1 MGFNKKQHLQTN
13 IDALRIA
20 FKLEKENRQA
30 SVGERLLMM
39 QYEGTIKYTYN
50 NGIIAKDPQTATMN
64 FLNALE
70 KLPGYIE
77 QEQKKI
83 IELKKDLPILQEVV
97 NSTWSKENRLNELK
111 TELAAADRKIQLSIT
126 PESKDQGDAKKIA
139 DELKNIQE
147 KAPLRLRTM

>member
-1 MGFNKKQHLQTN
+1 MFVVFFIN
-13 IDALRIA
+13 
-20 FKLEKENRQA
+20 
-30 SVGERLLMM
+30 
-39 QYEGTIKYTYN
+39 
-50 NGIIAKDPQTATMN
+50 
-64 FLNALE
+64 
-70 KLPGYIE
+70 
-77 QEQKKI
+77 
-83 IELKKDLPILQEVV
+83 LKKDLPILQEVV

>member
-1 MGFNKKQHLQTN
+1 MRIGAARHGDGSALVLQAVLRFVLDRRAGLFFAHVGGEAAALNHKTVH
-13 IDALRIA
+13 DAMEDGAIIMA
-20 FKLEKENRQA
+20 FL
-30 SVGERLLMM
+30 G
-39 QYEGTIKYTYN
+39 
-50 NGIIAKDPQTATMN
+50 
-64 FLNALE
+64 
-70 KLPGYIE
+70 
-77 QEQKKI
+77 
-83 IELKKDLPILQEVV
+83 ILQEVV